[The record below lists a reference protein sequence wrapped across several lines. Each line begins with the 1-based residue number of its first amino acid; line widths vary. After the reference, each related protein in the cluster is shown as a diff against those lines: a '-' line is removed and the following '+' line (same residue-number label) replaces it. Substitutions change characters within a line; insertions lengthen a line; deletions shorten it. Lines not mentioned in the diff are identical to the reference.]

1 MSSKS
6 RQTVQSCTLCSEAVS
21 LTNPDSTGYGVQ
33 CGKCR
38 SALCIACI
46 KSSPLETA
54 PRIFS
59 SSDWVCSRCYKESD
73 ECALC
78 EETGLLIVCDGCN
91 KDHCFPCAVLT
102 EDSIP
107 DGDWFC
113 KQCKEKSSLLGRCV
127 RVLVR
132 YLNCLDFI

>member
-1 MSSKS
+1 
-6 RQTVQSCTLCSEAVS
+6 
-21 LTNPDSTGYGVQ
+21 
-33 CGKCR
+33 
-38 SALCIACI
+38 
-46 KSSPLETA
+46 LESA
-54 PRIFS
+54 PRKFS

-91 KDHCFPCAVLT
+91 KDHCFPCAELT

-113 KQCKEKSSLLGRCV
+113 KPCKEKSVLLGRRV
-127 RVLVR
+127 RVLVLFFDFWIPFIDYLFSHEQCSDGER
-132 YLNCLDFI
+132 YEGMVSSWDRRLEEFKILLDCGEFDVGPP